1 MLKLL
6 RRMTKQE
13 WGLAVLAFALVLVQ
27 VWFNLTMPD
36 YMSEITTLVE
46 TEGSAMSDVLSA
58 GGMMLLCALGALASA
73 AMVAV
78 LASRIASSFSAE
90 IRSKLFRQ
98 VQAFS
103 PAEIGKFSTASLIT
117 RSTNDVTQV
126 QMVIVLG
133 LEVLLRAP
141 VTAIWAVCKIWSKNW
156 AWTTATG
163 VAVVLLL
170 AIVGTCVMVAMP
182 RFRRLQVLTDNIN
195 RVTRENLTGLP
206 VVRAYNAEKY
216 QEKKFSAAN
225 EELTHT
231 NLVANR
237 TMAVIFPSIQFIMSG
252 LTLAVYWI
260 GAYLINNAGA
270 TDRLGLFSDMVVFSQ
285 YAMQIVM
292 AFMMLVMIFVLL
304 PRASVAAQRINQVLE
319 TKPTILDGSAAQGQQ
334 GQRGEVEFRHVTFC
348 YPDSGEP
355 VLRDITFTAHQGE
368 TVALIGATGSG
379 KSTVINLIPRF
390 YDVTEGQVLVDG
402 VDVREYTQAALRNKI
417 GYVSQK
423 ATLFSGT
430 VRSNVAYGD
439 NGRETFLD
447 SDVVNAVYT
456 AQAAEFV
463 EKLPEGYDGRIAQG
477 GGNLSG
483 GQKQRLSIARAICR
497 RAEILIFD
505 DSFSALDYRTDKTLR
520 QALNDQCGD
529 ATRLIV
535 AQRIGTI
542 RDADRILVLDEGQIV
557 GQGTHQELMENCQVY
572 QEIALS
578 QLSKEEL
585 A

>member
-27 VWFNLTMPD
+27 VWFNLTLPD

-260 GAYLINNAGA
+260 GAYLINDAGA

-334 GQRGEVEFRHVTFC
+334 DQRGEVEFRHVTFC

-447 SDVVNAVYT
+447 SDVVSAVYT